1 MLISFADMKR
11 PVALNGCDEMAN
23 AIGSILN
30 GWSFGKVKGNKA
42 PPPAIIITKTRQG
55 YSRESEWLAKPAV
68 YPNIIN
74 AACDFL
80 VDAFKCVVAYDPS
93 LLCLHTAAVEFGDG
107 LYLFPS
113 TYNAGKS
120 TLTAHLASCGLK
132 VFADDVLY
140 ITGDNLGMAPGVL
153 PRLRQ
158 PLPEDGGETFDD
170 FVASRRGPESRRFIY
185 LKMGPGELA
194 DYRESVPIK
203 GIIELHR
210 DPESTLEMLPAS
222 TAETLKR
229 TLLQN
234 FSEQVSALETLD
246 RLHSISEAAQRFTLH
261 YPDGASA
268 ARYLIET
275 LGAKPCR

>member
-1 MLISFADMKR
+1 LLIAFDNMKR
-11 PVALNGCDEMAN
+11 PVALNGCDEMAP
-23 AIGSILN
+23 AIKSLLH
-30 GWSFGKVKGNKA
+30 GWSFHKVKAAQGPA
-42 PPPAIIITKTRQG
+42 PAITISKTRQG
-55 YSRESEWLAKPAV
+55 YSRQSEWLSEPVV

-80 VDAFKCVVAYDPS
+80 VDAFKCVIADDPS

-120 TLTAHLASCGLK
+120 TLVTHLASLGLK

-140 ITGDNLGMAPGVL
+140 LTADNLGMSPGVL

-158 PLPEDGGETFDD
+158 PLPEDGGDVFDTF
-170 FVASRRGPESRRFIY
+170 VNARGGPQSSRFLY
-185 LKMGPGELA
+185 LKLKANEIAG
-194 DYRESVPIK
+194 YRECAPIK

-210 DPESTLEMLPAS
+210 DPQATLDMQPAS
-222 TAETLKR
+222 TADILKR
-229 TLLQN
+229 TILQN

-246 RLHSISEAAQRFTLH
+246 RLHRLSDGAKRFTLR
-261 YPDGASA
+261 YGDGASA
-268 ARYLIET
+268 ARYLMENIKT
-275 LGAKPCR
+275 CP

>member
-1 MLISFADMKR
+1 MKR

>member
-1 MLISFADMKR
+1 MKR

-23 AIGSILN
+23 AIASILN
-30 GWSFGKVKGNKA
+30 GWSFHKVKGNKA
-42 PPPAIIITKTRQG
+42 PPPAIVITKTRQG
-55 YSRESEWLAKPAV
+55 YSRESEWLEKPAV

-80 VDAFKCVVAYDPS
+80 VDAFKCVVAGDPS

-120 TLTAHLASCGLK
+120 TLTAHLAARGLK

-140 ITGDNLGMAPGVL
+140 ITHDNLGMAPGVL

-158 PLPEDGGETFDD
+158 PLPEDGGETFDA

-185 LKMGPGELA
+185 LKMRPGELA
-194 DYRESVPIK
+194 DYRESAPIK

-210 DPESTLEMLPAS
+210 DPEAAPGTTMEMLPAS
-222 TAETLKR
+222 TADTLKR

-234 FSEQVSALETLD
+234 FSQQVSALETLD
-246 RLHSISEAAQRFTLH
+246 RLHGISDAAQRYTLR

-268 ARYLIET
+268 ARYLIDT
-275 LGAKPCR
+275 LGSKPCR